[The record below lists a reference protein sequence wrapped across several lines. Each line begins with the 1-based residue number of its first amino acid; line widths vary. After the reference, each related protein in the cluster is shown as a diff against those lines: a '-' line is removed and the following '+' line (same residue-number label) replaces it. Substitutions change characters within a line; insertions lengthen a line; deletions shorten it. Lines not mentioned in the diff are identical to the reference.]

1 MLKAGWQPHTASP
14 VWHNRVSR
22 DPSELQRALHLPQSF
37 GILPSHCLFP
47 PFVSISLHKHRIP
60 FSSTK
65 LLRQLPGWRWKK
77 PTLQGLERCQ
87 LPSAEQCA
95 TRYDHSSRV
104 WASSCQSTRTR
115 LSLTCMC
122 SNQGGQYLMSTP
134 TSDTSPVFCWDQEP
148 YHALQLTLPT
158 LPRGETE
165 YMPICSTHSKQA
177 QEKVKSWWLTCYL
190 QCFLLHTSFFLSSSF
205 VQIGMKLRHKESL
218 IISWTW
224 KNACLSSPTPARFD
238 DLTEHQPKAKAKPLQ
253 QLFLHLMTLTSF
265 WGVQG
270 GWQIFSSP
278 DIVNTA
284 FCCTWTH
291 METAG
296 EKLATGWKTS
306 LVQLLLIGKE
316 S

>member
-37 GILPSHCLFP
+37 GIFPSHCLFP

-60 FSSTK
+60 FSSTE

-77 PTLQGLERCQ
+77 PTLQELERCQ
-87 LPSAEQCA
+87 LASAEQCA
-95 TRYDHSSRV
+95 TRYDHSSWV

-148 YHALQLTLPT
+148 YHALQLALPT

-238 DLTEHQPKAKAKPLQ
+238 DLTEHQPKAHKSEGQAPTAAI
-253 QLFLHLMTLTSF
+253 FTSDDSHILL
-265 WGVQG
+265 G
-270 GWQIFSSP
+270 GPRRMADIFITWYCQHCILPYLNSHGRDPSQFKGSP
-278 DIVNTA
+278 NLRTSN
-284 FCCTWTH
+284 
-291 METAG
+291 
-296 EKLATGWKTS
+296 KTF
-306 LVQLLLIGKE
+306 K
-316 S
+316 